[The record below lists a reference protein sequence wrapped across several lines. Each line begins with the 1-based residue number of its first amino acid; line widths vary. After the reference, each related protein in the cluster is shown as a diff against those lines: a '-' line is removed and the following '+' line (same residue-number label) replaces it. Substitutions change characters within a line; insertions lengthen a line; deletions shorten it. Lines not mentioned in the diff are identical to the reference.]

1 MINLICLIHSSI
13 NKKLVPD
20 QAENQ
25 YFNGKY
31 NGKQI
36 LKGIVHP
43 KKK

>member
-13 NKKLVPD
+13 KKIVPD

-25 YFNGKY
+25 YFNDKY